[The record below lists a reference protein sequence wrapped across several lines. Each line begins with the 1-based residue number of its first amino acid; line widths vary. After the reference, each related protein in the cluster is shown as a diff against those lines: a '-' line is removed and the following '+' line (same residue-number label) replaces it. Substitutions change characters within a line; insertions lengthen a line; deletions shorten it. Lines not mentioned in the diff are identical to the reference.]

1 MTLNEIIKHIDK
13 MLPGNRF
20 DNDDKTQWINEVE
33 GKIFEELVY
42 PAWHVAKPAELI
54 IWKRDGE
61 GTWMGK
67 LKDGTTVT
75 DIEIEPPS
83 NRYGP
88 FHGEMDP
95 LNMGHDSCGCGCC
108 RPLVP
113 VGELEPYVYEIN
125 RETDLLAPSRFADVY
140 VHYVLAKIHAA
151 DGEIDDY
158 NNEVMMWRAAYDD
171 YAAWHIRNF
180 PR

>member
-33 GKIFEELVY
+33 GKIFEELIY
-42 PAWHVAKPAELI
+42 PSWHVAKPADLI
-54 IWKRDGE
+54 IWKRDGS
-61 GTWMGK
+61 GAWTGK
-67 LKDGTTVT
+67 RQDGSEVT
-75 DIEIEPPS
+75 EENQDQV
-83 NRYGP
+83 NQYGP

-95 LNMGHDSCGCGCC
+95 LNMGIGRCGCC
-108 RPLVP
+108 CRPQVP
-113 VGELEPYVYEIN
+113 VGELEPYVYETN
-125 RETDLLAPSRFADVY
+125 RETELLAPSRFADIY

-158 NNEVMMWRAAYDD
+158 NNEVVMWRASYDD